1 MHACNSPATLQLACF
16 SPATRLLLGEFS
28 VKTEVMCAKL
38 TSLQLIHHLV
48 VGNFAGIHY
57 MPTKELVLS
66 VLSVLSVLIRAI
78 RANPC

>member
-1 MHACNSPATLQLACF
+1 
-16 SPATRLLLGEFS
+16 
-28 VKTEVMCAKL
+28 MCAKL

-57 MPTKELVLS
+57 IPTKELVLSVLSVLSLLS

-78 RANPC
+78 RANPCYPWGP